1 MAVLRWCYR
10 SLFVSDYWPVYERL
24 LGLGA
29 NDYSLRMQATIG
41 SYIKLLL
48 VWGRMTRAV
57 SLCPL
62 SLPSTLSGKMLY
74 IPSRYQGRSEGLI
87 TVSLAPCICFLLR
100 MKLFPTYWD
109 EEAHLS
115 LLFPMYRKLGASY
128 HYYKRPITPL
138 LYSWLTVVKSVCALG
153 PFLNQ
158 YWSLSWPVLLRSS
171 TSTGNIYRPVLVSSV
186 TSTGCLPLLN
196 RKDYLASRDCATLSV
211 PLQEECPTQ
220 AP

>member
-1 MAVLRWCYR
+1 MPPLTSLLTLWEKCFISLWDIREEARDWSQFSWHRVFTFSSCR
-10 SLFVSDYWPVYERL
+10 SSF
-24 LGLGA
+24 
-29 NDYSLRMQATIG
+29 
-41 SYIKLLL
+41 
-48 VWGRMTRAV
+48 
-57 SLCPL
+57 L
-62 SLPSTLSGKMLY
+62 S
-74 IPSRYQGRSEGLI
+74 
-87 TVSLAPCICFLLR
+87 
-100 MKLFPTYWD
+100 YWD

-115 LLFPMYRKLGASY
+115 LLSPMHRKLGASY
-128 HYYKRPITPL
+128 SYCKCSITPL
-138 LYSWLTVVKSVCALG
+138 LYSWLTVMKSTCALG

-158 YWSLSWPVLLRSS
+158 YWSLSKPVLLRSP